1 MTLSGC
7 EVPQRVRWSTISL
20 WCRIASAAAGRPI
33 SSLPAVRATCR
44 LLLELSQKIAAHESP
59 RTTKLYDRT
68 SNQYPL
74 DERTYRHLKRYI
86 TIASAICPE
95 PIADAF
101 MRIL

>member
-20 WCRIASAAAGRPI
+20 WCRIASAAAGRSYFI
-33 SSLPAVRATCR
+33 FTSSPRERAGYS
-44 LLLELSQKIAAHESP
+44 LELAQKIAAHESP

-74 DERTYRHLKRYI
+74 DERTYRNLKRYI
-86 TIASAICPE
+86 TIASA
-95 PIADAF
+95 
-101 MRIL
+101 L